1 MVVCGGV
8 WVCMLDLG
16 LILTIYPK
24 QRTSQLHAVPR
35 TPCAV
40 LFARVHAHHMPIG
53 ARFRWYIMFP
63 PPSSGD
69 LANHDHGAVN
79 ENTMVMTMPVRNNT
93 KTTHHPLLG
102 HPPSA
107 LFTMGTPSNP
117 LQRPITPPTIGILDT
132 TCLFFV
138 SRSLYAPPSA

>member
-1 MVVCGGV
+1 MVCGGVWWCVGVVVCGGV
-8 WVCMLDLG
+8 WVWCSGGAVVMVVVCGGVWVYMLDLG

-79 ENTMVMTMPVRNNT
+79 ENTMVMTMPVR
-93 KTTHHPLLG
+93 KTTRKQH
-102 HPPSA
+102 
-107 LFTMGTPSNP
+107 
-117 LQRPITPPTIGILDT
+117 T
-132 TCLFFV
+132 T
-138 SRSLYAPPSA
+138 RY